1 MQKVSLMLMVVVFST
16 FFTTFSHT
24 HTNTRRT
31 HTQTRDFLLVGRRKG
46 KVPSSNWKK
55 QQKKEAE
62 KTANCESI
70 FDFT

>member
-46 KVPSSNWKK
+46 KVPSSNWKQK
-55 QQKKEAE
+55 KKEAE
-62 KTANCESI
+62 KTAKCESI